1 MNLKT
6 LLLAHRD
13 CPVSHQQGL
22 AGNTMNQVIGA
33 DFTAQ
38 PNPYGMQMAQ
48 PGGQMQGQMLPGP
61 GMQRK

>member
-1 MNLKT
+1 
-6 LLLAHRD
+6 
-13 CPVSHQQGL
+13 
-22 AGNTMNQVIGA
+22 MNQVIGA